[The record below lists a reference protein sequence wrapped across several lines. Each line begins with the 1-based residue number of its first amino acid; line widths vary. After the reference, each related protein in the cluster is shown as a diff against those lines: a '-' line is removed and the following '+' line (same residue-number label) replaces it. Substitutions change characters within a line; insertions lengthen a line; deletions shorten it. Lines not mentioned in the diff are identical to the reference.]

1 MTMIS
6 LVVIGMLC
14 GMIPMIVGVLQ
25 EKLEVGMLGLFFS
38 IVSAI
43 VYGWYLA
50 IPIAITFTFLL
61 VKPKRGVPAKIIPF
75 PIREQGSK
83 A

>member
-1 MTMIS
+1 MTIIS
-6 LVVIGMLC
+6 LVVIGMIC
-14 GMIPMIVGVLQ
+14 GMIPMIIGVLQ
-25 EKLEVGMLGLFFS
+25 EKLEIGMFGLLCS
-38 IVSAI
+38 IVSSI

-50 IPIAITFTFLL
+50 VPVAIIFIFLL

-75 PIREQGSK
+75 PIREEGSK